1 MKKLLLIL
9 VLFSCTK
16 SYSQIRVVLKS
27 NRLVTSNRIEFTKDA
42 VLLDEYHKINS
53 KIFEMDKSLIKS
65 IIAPNGRIINFL
77 YLISNEKDIEDF
89 KKSYVESKPTLI
101 DSTKKQITV
110 LDISKDSLDNL
121 MKVKLSLAQKD
132 EKVFVEEVVF
142 LKDSD
147 KKNKIFVSTKE
158 WISKSFKSSK
168 SVIDYE
174 AKEEGK
180 IICKGFYKSG
190 RYGLDELE
198 MFYTLDFTIK
208 DGKYRIQIYNLEMKE
223 NHYDIMGMKLNP
235 YLPFTTID
243 IDKMNYQ
250 FASNDPKPFYRKK
263 YSEEII
269 SRTDYVLTAFINSAK
284 TYIQNNSQKNDS
296 DF

>member
-1 MKKLLLIL
+1 M
-9 VLFSCTK
+9 
-16 SYSQIRVVLKS
+16 
-27 NRLVTSNRIEFTKDA
+27 VTSNRIEFTKDA
-42 VLLDEYHKINS
+42 VLFDEYHKINS
-53 KIFEMDKSLIKS
+53 KIFEMDKSFIRS

-121 MKVKLSLAQKD
+121 MKLKLSLTQK
-132 EKVFVEEVVF
+132 EGKVFVEEVTL
-142 LKDSD
+142 LKASNP
-147 KKNKIFVSTKE
+147 KNKIYVAIKE
-158 WISKSFKSSK
+158 WISQSYKSSK

-174 AKEEGK
+174 DKEEGK

-190 RYGLDELE
+190 RYGLNELE

-208 DGKYRIQIYNLEMKE
+208 DGKYRIQIYNLDMKE
-223 NHYDIMGMKLNP
+223 NHYEIMGTKLNP
-235 YLPFTTID
+235 FLPYTPID
-243 IDKMNYQ
+243 IDKMNFQ
-250 FASNDPKPFYRKK
+250 FASDDPKPVFRKK

-269 SRTDYVLTAFINSAK
+269 SKTDYVLNAMIYSVK
-284 TYIQNNSQKNDS
+284 SYIQKNLSRNSNS